1 MRDIL
6 VNTLL
11 FFVWLALTALL
22 ARGISW
28 AGETYLLESWQAVLL
43 WMAGQFL
50 ILLPMIAFLWRNRRY
65 DWER

>member
-28 AGETYLLESWQAVLL
+28 AGEAYLLASWQAVSL
-43 WMAGQFL
+43 WLAGQFV
-50 ILLPMIAFLWRNRRY
+50 ILLPLIAFLWRQRRY